1 MSKSFRTHNPTGPYL
16 GNAWQHH
23 SLLSFFTFMWG
34 ANFILA
40 EVALREMEP
49 ISFSVARF
57 LMGGLAMIT
66 LFYAHSYIYDDKR
79 YKGEVYRF
87 RIFPQVAAG
96 DWPLL
101 LLISATGATLAPWLG
116 IEGLGMTH
124 GARAS
129 LWLAAGPVFSTGI
142 GSMFATEKIG
152 RYGHVGVWLAVI
164 GTIVLAA
171 EGLETSSG
179 YWMGDVLLLLA
190 LVMVVSEMHMIK
202 PLAKKYGSVPIVAAR
217 TVLGGLFYT
226 IIAFPS
232 LTGENWLSLG
242 SWTWIAILV
251 GGGIGVGVGQ
261 WVKVRA
267 LNTIG
272 PTRVVL
278 YGNLVP
284 IAAIII
290 AFLALGTVPSYYELI
305 AGVLIVVGSYFTQV
319 IDARTM
325 RHLPSDELIYG
336 DGESVS

>member
-1 MSKSFRTHNPTGPYL
+1 MSKSPQKIYPALPTKA
-16 GNAWQHH
+16 NSWQHH

-40 EVALREMEP
+40 EVALREMAP

-66 LFYAHSYIYDDKR
+66 LFYIHCYVYDENIPGGSD
-79 YKGEVYRF
+79 YRF
-87 RIFPQVAAG
+87 RIFPHVTAR

-101 LLISATGATLAPWLG
+101 LLISVTGATLAPWLG

-142 GSMFATEKIG
+142 GSLFATEQLG
-152 RYGHVGVWLAVI
+152 RYGHVGVWLAVV
-164 GTIVLAA
+164 GTLVLAA
-171 EGLETSSG
+171 EGLGSGSG
-179 YWMGDVLLLLA
+179 YWMGDLFLILA
-190 LVMVVSEMHMIK
+190 LIMVVSEMHMVK
-202 PLAKKYGSVPIVAAR
+202 PLAKKYGSIPIVAAR
-217 TVLGGLFYT
+217 TVLGGIFYT
-226 IIAFPS
+226 IIALPS
-232 LTGENWLSLG
+232 LSGENWLTLG
-242 SWTWIAILV
+242 TWTWIAILV
-251 GGGIGVGVGQ
+251 GGVIGVGVGQ

-284 IAAIII
+284 IAAIVI
-290 AFLALGTVPSYYELI
+290 AFLALGTIPSVYELV

-325 RHLPSDELIYG
+325 HHLPSDELVYG
-336 DGESVS
+336 DGKSIS